1 MTSRTAAHPQA
12 PAATAAAPAR
22 GVVPLAVRLVRRG
35 TLVVTMLSGV
45 LAAFV
50 AVQYRSTFQ
59 GALTTGSLTA
69 LADNPAI
76 RTLFGP
82 ARALDDAGGFTV
94 WRTGTVLAVL
104 AGVWAALTAT
114 RVTRGEEESGRWDLL
129 LSGRV
134 RAATLVRRQL
144 AVVLVAAALPGLAVT
159 IGMLLVGTATTGAV
173 LFGAVVA
180 GAGLT
185 GAAWGGLAAQLLG
198 ERRAASGLAVG
209 VVLAGL
215 LLRMVG
221 DGVDALVWLRWLSP
235 FGLLSTVAP
244 YADDRAAP
252 LLVLAVLATAP
263 AVAAVILAGRRD
275 VGAGLLPGRDTAR
288 SPSRLLRSLPGL
300 SVHRVLRPL
309 VTWGLGVGAYFVLIG
324 LLTTAML
331 DFLRENRQ
339 FAELAAQAGF
349 DELFSVEGYAA
360 SLFSLLAVPVGAFA
374 ASRIAASAADETAGR
389 LALLYSLPVGRA
401 RWAGTEAATVALAC
415 VALAAGAGLATWA
428 GAAWVGAGLTPA
440 EALAGA
446 LNVIPVALLCLGAA
460 LLALGYAPAAVLA
473 VGVLPA
479 AGGYLLL
486 VFADSF
492 GWSEAVRGL
501 SPFAHLA
508 SVPADPPDLAG
519 AVGMVAV
526 AVVLGVAGVVGYARR
541 DLRA

>member
-1 MTSRTAAHPQA
+1 MTSRTATRPQA
-12 PAATAAAPAR
+12 PAATASAPAR
-22 GVVPLAVRLVRRG
+22 GVVLLAVRLVRRG
-35 TLVVTMLSGV
+35 TLVVTVLSGV

-129 LSGRV
+129 LAGRV

-144 AVVLVAAALPGLAVT
+144 AVVLVAAALPGVAVA
-159 IGMLLVGTATTGAV
+159 IGMLLVGTVTTGAL

-185 GAAWGGLAAQLLG
+185 GAACGGLAAQLLA

-209 VVLAGL
+209 LVLAGL

-221 DGVDALVWLRWLSP
+221 DGVDALGWLRWLSP

-252 LLVLAVLATAP
+252 LLVLAALAVVP
-263 AVAAVILAGRRD
+263 AVIAVVLAGRRD
-275 VGAGLLPGRDTAR
+275 VGAGLLGGRDTAR
-288 SPSRLLRSLPGL
+288 SPSPLLRSLPGL
-300 SVHRVLRPL
+300 CVHRVRRAL
-309 VTWGLGVGAYFVLIG
+309 VTWGVGVGAYFLLIG
-324 LLTTAML
+324 LLATAMT
-331 DFLRENRQ
+331 DFLEANRQ
-339 FAELAAQAGF
+339 FAELAVEAGF
-349 DELFSVEGYAA
+349 DELFTVQGYAA

-374 ASRIAASAADETAGR
+374 ASRIAASAADEVAGR
-389 LALLYSLPVGRA
+389 LALLYSLPVRRA
-401 RWAGTEAATVALAC
+401 RWAGTEAATVALGC
-415 VALAAGAGLATWA
+415 VVLASVAGLATWA
-428 GAAWVGAGLTPA
+428 GAAWVGSGLTSG

-446 LNVIPVALLCLGAA
+446 LNVVPVALLCLGAA
-460 LLALGYAPAAVLA
+460 LFALGYAPGAVLA
-473 VGVLPA
+473 IGVLPA

-486 VFADSF
+486 LFADTF
-492 GWSEAVRGL
+492 GWPEAARAL
-501 SPFAHLA
+501 SPFAHVA
-508 SVPADPPDLAG
+508 SVPADPPDLVG

-526 AVVLGVAGVVGYARR
+526 AAVLGFAGVVAYARR
-541 DLRA
+541 DLRE

>member
-1 MTSRTAAHPQA
+1 
-12 PAATAAAPAR
+12 
-22 GVVPLAVRLVRRG
+22 VVPLAVRLVRRG
-35 TLVVTMLSGV
+35 TLVVTVLSGV

-82 ARALDDAGGFTV
+82 ARALDDAGGFTA
-94 WRTGTVLAVL
+94 WRTGTVIAVL
-104 AGVWAALTAT
+104 VGVWAALTAT

-129 LSGRV
+129 LAGRV
-134 RAATLVRRQL
+134 RAATLVHRQL
-144 AVVLVAAALPGLAVT
+144 AVVLVAAAVPGVAVT

-173 LFGAVVA
+173 LFGAVVT
-180 GAGLT
+180 GTGLT
-185 GAAWGGLAAQLLG
+185 GASFGGLAAQLFA

-221 DGVDALVWLRWLSP
+221 DGVDALVWFRWLSP

-252 LLVLAVLATAP
+252 LLVLAALAIAP
-263 AVAAVILAGRRD
+263 AVAAVVLAGRRD
-275 VGAGLLPGRDTAR
+275 VGAGLLGGHDSAR
-288 SPSRLLRSLPGL
+288 SPSALLRSLPGL
-300 SVHRVLRPL
+300 CVHRVRRPL
-309 VTWGLGVGAYFVLIG
+309 VTWGAGVGAYFLLIG

-349 DELFSVEGYAA
+349 DELFSVQGYAA
-360 SLFSLLAVPVGAFA
+360 SLFSLLAIPVGAFA

-389 LALLYSLPVGRA
+389 LPLLFSLPVGRT
-401 RWAGTEAATVALAC
+401 RWAGTEAAIVALGCC
-415 VALAAGAGLATWA
+415 VLAVGAGLATWA
-428 GAAWVGAGLTPA
+428 GAAWVGAGLTVG
-440 EALAGA
+440 EALAGV
-446 LNVIPVALLCLGAA
+446 LNVVPVALLCLGAA
-460 LLALGYAPAAVLA
+460 LFALGYAPAAVLA
-473 VGVLPA
+473 IGVLPA

-492 GWSEAVRGL
+492 GWPEAVRAV

-508 SVPADPPDLAG
+508 PVPADPPDLVG
-519 AVGMVAV
+519 AAGMVAV
-526 AVVLGVAGVVGYARR
+526 AVVLGFAGVVGYARR
-541 DLRA
+541 DVRG